1 MKLCFSCSSISLA
14 FLLAVDRSHESGR
27 DAQKASRVLREN
39 GATLAKSA
47 LRCPMCAL
55 VMEALFPR
63 ARHRDDPSTH
73 GVDALSADAIMVH
86 PKVDPRSLSFPGPP
100 RDGAYLT
107 GFVVTGRL
115 EDSKELLSGKIRLYT
130 DSSCPGRS
138 NNYPAVNCPLTP
150 PVAGSNAR
158 CDILGRP
165 QLSAPDCPD
174 AFALLKRW
182 LQACRQCHGACST
195 RLSGESIAESA
206 APPLPTRVLVIS
218 DGVVRLVDTEGLT
231 GRYVTLSHCWGPSQK
246 RPLRTTTDNY
256 ESHRHGIPWESLPR
270 TFQDAITVARE
281 TRFDYIWIDSLCI
294 IQDDQRDWLLESGRM
309 GPVYEMADLTIS
321 ACHAPDSSQG
331 LFVPRTCRNPAVE
344 LPGFF
349 GPLETAQGKVYA
361 SVRRE
366 TVQDTFPEYGPLNR
380 RAWSTQEWLLSR
392 RMVFYTN
399 GTIMWSCKSITEREN
414 GERCFNISR
423 NTRWKTVVEHY
434 SERLLTFPT
443 DKLIALE
450 GLRKEVQKKTGYTF
464 ANGIWLESLPDQ
476 LLWHVTEQ
484 VHFSDAV
491 DPLGL
496 PTWTWAHI
504 PTGVRFLPMH
514 GAKSLCE
521 SVSLSQDSRAVVVK
535 ARLRRVAMIKPDL
548 GQGSEDD
555 GTFGAI
561 AADVNATRA
570 KNTHSLATFIYDETS
585 RPVGWV
591 VYDEATARAAPT
603 RDFCVQLMGRV
614 SRRDEKAEQRKG
626 RAISSK
632 FREYWILIVR
642 PLSGGGYIRVG
653 AGKTYGQRWWEG
665 EHAQPVLLR

>member
-1 MKLCFSCSSISLA
+1 M
-14 FLLAVDRSHESGR
+14 
-27 DAQKASRVLREN
+27 
-39 GATLAKSA
+39 
-47 LRCPMCAL
+47 
-55 VMEALFPR
+55 
-63 ARHRDDPSTH
+63 
-73 GVDALSADAIMVH
+73 
-86 PKVDPRSLSFPGPP
+86 
-100 RDGAYLT
+100 
-107 GFVVTGRL
+107 
-115 EDSKELLSGKIRLYT
+115 
-130 DSSCPGRS
+130 
-138 NNYPAVNCPLTP
+138 
-150 PVAGSNAR
+150 
-158 CDILGRP
+158 
-165 QLSAPDCPD
+165 
-174 AFALLKRW
+174 
-182 LQACRQCHGACST
+182 
-195 RLSGESIAESA
+195 
-206 APPLPTRVLVIS
+206 
-218 DGVVRLVDTEGLT
+218 
-231 GRYVTLSHCWGPSQK
+231 
-246 RPLRTTTDNY
+246 
-256 ESHRHGIPWESLPR
+256 
-270 TFQDAITVARE
+270 
-281 TRFDYIWIDSLCI
+281 
-294 IQDDQRDWLLESGRM
+294 
-309 GPVYEMADLTIS
+309 
-321 ACHAPDSSQG
+321 
-331 LFVPRTCRNPAVE
+331 
-344 LPGFF
+344 
-349 GPLETAQGKVYA
+349 
-361 SVRRE
+361 
-366 TVQDTFPEYGPLNR
+366 
-380 RAWSTQEWLLSR
+380 
-392 RMVFYTN
+392 
-399 GTIMWSCKSITEREN
+399 
-414 GERCFNISR
+414 
-423 NTRWKTVVEHY
+423 
-434 SERLLTFPT
+434 
-443 DKLIALE
+443 E